1 MAFTGTVVNKTVFGD
16 KRVNFLTVT
25 ADAATGSVATGLDI
39 VEHIAVA
46 PKSLTTGAIKLAIN
60 ELTSG
65 TGAAG
70 TIAVTGMTSGDEFF
84 LTVYG
89 R

>member
-1 MAFTGTVVNKTVFGD
+1 MAFTSSLLVKTVFGD
-16 KRVNFLTVT
+16 KRVQAYRIT
-25 ADAATGSVATGLDI
+25 ADAATGSVATGLDYI
-39 VEHIAVA
+39 DFFAVGNQSSTA
-46 PKSLTTGAIKLAIN
+46 GTEKYAMN

-65 TGAAG
+65 TACVGTVAITGA
-70 TIAVTGMTSGDEFF
+70 TSGDEYI

>member
-1 MAFTGTVVNKTVFGD
+1 MAFTGTVAKKTVFGD
-16 KRVNFLTVT
+16 TRVHFMTVL

-39 VEHIAVA
+39 VDHVDAA

-60 ELTSG
+60 ALPEGTSS
-65 TGAAG
+65 AG
-70 TIAVTGMTSGDEFF
+70 TVAVTGMASGDEFF